1 MTNAKPFLWAL
12 VGYVGMLLLIL
23 TLAFLNK
30 NYNQMMAI
38 TSSIFFMFI
47 FGGIFT
53 SFSFNNI
60 HKSQHSFSFLTL
72 PASSFEKFF
81 VSWLLSSVIYI
92 ILFVLLSMLAI
103 AMTNGIAYF
112 TIGSKFDFPDMS
124 YFISA
129 AKYYMLINLIY
140 LYGSAHFKKAQFI
153 LTSVFL
159 GAFTVF
165 LILAS
170 FFLFKYSITDIDVR
184 ETINFDVSVFIFNSI
199 LFKIVLGVIL
209 PCSLLVATYFRLK
222 EKEV

>member
-1 MTNAKPFLWAL
+1 
-12 VGYVGMLLLIL
+12 
-23 TLAFLNK
+23 
-30 NYNQMMAI
+30 MAI
-38 TSSIFFMFI
+38 ISSIFFMFI

-103 AMTNGIAYF
+103 ALTNGIAYL
-112 TIGSKFDFPDMS
+112 TIGSTFDFPDMS
-124 YFISA
+124 YFTNA
-129 AKYYMLINLIY
+129 AKYYMLVNLIY

-153 LTSVFL
+153 LTSVFI

-165 LILAS
+165 LILSS
-170 FFLFKYSITDIDVR
+170 FFLFKYSITDIEVR
-184 ETINFDVSVFIFNSI
+184 ELINLDISIFIMNS
-199 LFKIVLGVIL
+199 LVFKIMIGGVL
-209 PCSLLVATYFRLK
+209 PCLLLVATYFRLK